1 MIQIR
6 FTGCVLSPA
15 VLRRDTPNGIPQPS
29 HFTRQCQAAAR
40 SFVVPIHYISRESST
55 RIVLTVPELPDLIYI
70 RSYLEKSLP
79 GRTVTAVDVKQPV
92 LVRNM
97 LDEPL
102 ERALGGRSF
111 AAVGGRGPFLRLA
124 MAGDVELIINL
135 MLAGRLQHMR
145 RGEKP
150 LGYLGLAL
158 ALDDGTS
165 LRLCDEKKMAK
176 LYAARGADTDGIPRY
191 ATQGID
197 ILSPGFTREKFGEI
211 LAANSR
217 RQVRVMV
224 NDQETL
230 SAIGNAYA
238 DEILFEARI
247 HPKTFTGRL
256 SPEERDRLY
265 DAIGSVMAWGTRMVR
280 EAAEPIH
287 VKVREHLKV
296 RNRRGE
302 PCPRCGTTIRREG
315 VRGHDTFFCPSC
327 QPPSRKLFIDW
338 RV

>member
-1 MIQIR
+1 
-6 FTGCVLSPA
+6 
-15 VLRRDTPNGIPQPS
+15 
-29 HFTRQCQAAAR
+29 
-40 SFVVPIHYISRESST
+40 
-55 RIVLTVPELPDLIYI
+55 VPELPDLLYI
-70 RSYLEKSLP
+70 RSYLEKAIP
-79 GRTVTAVDVKQPV
+79 ERTVKAVEVKQPV

-102 ERALGGRSF
+102 ERVLTGKPF
-111 AAVGGRGPFLRLA
+111 TTVGGRGPFLRLA
-124 MAGDVELIINL
+124 LEPDVEMIINL

-145 RGEKP
+145 PGEKP

-158 ALDDGTS
+158 TLDDGTS

-176 LYAARGADTDGIPRY
+176 LYVARGGATGGIPRY
-191 ATQGID
+191 DTQGLD
-197 ILSPGFTREKFGEI
+197 ILSPGFTREKFRAV
-211 LAANSR
+211 LAANAR
-217 RQVRVMV
+217 RQVRVMI

-247 HPKTFTGRL
+247 HPKTFTARL
-256 SPEERDRLY
+256 SPEEADRLY
-265 DAIGSVMAWGTRMVR
+265 DAIGSVMAWGTRMVK
-280 EAAEPIH
+280 EAAQPIH

-296 RNRRGE
+296 RNRKGE